1 MFLTR
6 IGFGSTAVITG
17 DVTQIDL
24 PKGVSSGLVQAS
36 KILQDVGGVSF
47 TYFKS
52 RDVVRHP
59 IVQQVVDAYDRHD
72 RQNIKELNTEQ
83 HRESDRFNERDH

>member
-1 MFLTR
+1 
-6 IGFGSTAVITG
+6 
-17 DVTQIDL
+17 
-24 PKGVSSGLVQAS
+24 
-36 KILQDVGGVSF
+36 
-47 TYFKS
+47 
-52 RDVVRHP
+52 VRHP

>member
-1 MFLTR
+1 CLTR
-6 IGFGSTAVITG
+6 IGVGSTAVITG

-36 KILQDVGGVSF
+36 KILKDVNGVSF

-52 RDVVRHP
+52 QDVVRHP
-59 IVQQVVDAYDRHD
+59 IVQQIVEAYDAHG
-72 RQNIKELNTEQ
+72 RQNISELN
-83 HRESDRFNERDH
+83 SDKNWDNDRFNERDH

>member
-17 DVTQIDL
+17 DSSQIDL
-24 PKGVSSGLVQAS
+24 PKGVSSGLIHARNVLERVEE
-36 KILQDVGGVSF
+36 ISF
-47 TYFKS
+47 TTFES

-59 IVQQVVDAYDRHD
+59 VVQSIVDAYDSYET
-72 RQNIKELNTEQ
+72 K
-83 HRESDRFNERDH
+83 S